1 MLLLLLREKSFSSF
15 AGNSIYSNLFLDL
28 RNRWFAFTS
37 FLKKYTKH
45 KKQLVQ
51 DLLPPLSIY
60 IHLCTFA
67 APLGACHASRGWCS
81 GGLTNTYIRIHI
93 CRDLVHLDSSG
104 PPGISSRSLG
114 SHRVPRLCI
123 GRVCVRIHTHMPT
136 YTTTRVKKYQN
147 TDNTSIL
154 PSVKNDLPRQAISA
168 FTD

>member
-1 MLLLLLREKSFSSF
+1 MLLVLLRRKWSSSY
-15 AGNSIYSNLFLDL
+15 AGNSIYLNLFL
-28 RNRWFAFTS
+28 RFVASVFFHQFF
-37 FLKKYTKH
+37 FL
-45 KKQLVQ
+45 KQLVQ

-136 YTTTRVKKYQN
+136 YTTTRVKKYRN